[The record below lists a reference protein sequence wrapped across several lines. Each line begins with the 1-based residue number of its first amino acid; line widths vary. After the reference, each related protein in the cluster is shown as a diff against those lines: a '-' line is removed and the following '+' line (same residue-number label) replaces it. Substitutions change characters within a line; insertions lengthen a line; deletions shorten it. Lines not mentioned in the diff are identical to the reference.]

1 MHKFN
6 SVSLPTSTF
15 VEGEPDNDENAGSPL
30 TPHFPPAPRSQ
41 HQAPR
46 SQHQLTNFQRRSSPE
61 AFESRNNFSPTSW
74 ISQIGAPV
82 QRNLKWAEQSL
93 VSPVDSPEELLWQC
107 RVQRCPD
114 PEEVAGST
122 ERRCGIS
129 KTRGWPDGAHLANQT
144 PDHEEHSEVQT
155 GHYRWSEPSSL
166 LRTYRPVDNS
176 PFQETSLRQ
185 SPWTP
190 ENRAPARREEMRKL
204 LPPGSQVPRR
214 LFGDSWRNEQD
225 SYGLLSRYT
234 PELNPILAPSNLSQ
248 GRLWSDSCDFNEF
261 SPELFPRM
269 PQNQGSLSERK
280 SSPTLPRLTLS
291 CSPVGT
297 RRSNDKP
304 LSSRIPI
311 RERPI
316 SRSAASSPLKK
327 LNPRRIPPPPPRPQ
341 SLVKIVHKK
350 DSAKAGDVSEPQSN
364 DSVRDSKVP
373 RKPKLYSVFWRNGYN
388 LKKKAGKDE
397 VVTRTRVLKR
407 GGKLVFEK
415 YDKLKRDPKTKKFC
429 FVFTI
434 PPGPA
439 AKFMI
444 YVMANRYKES
454 CELQRRYNCWLH
466 IDLLFN
472 TEDPLEDYEGLVTL
486 KWQNDTHVYSLAR
499 RILEII
505 NTKLKGINVVA
516 IDPPLNAR
524 TQIRD
529 KLLHMST
536 KLIKRIRT
544 ELRCF
549 FHIVLLRE
557 ENVTRIIVGGLN
569 KQRLER
575 GLKEL
580 LQVINPEIQ
589 KKYTGGGFVIREVG
603 GEVKLGLELLSS
615 FKK

>member
-15 VEGEPDNDENAGSPL
+15 VEGERDHDENAVSTL

-41 HQAPR
+41 HQ
-46 SQHQLTNFQRRSSPE
+46 LTSFQRRSSPE
-61 AFESRNNFSPTSW
+61 AFDSRNNFSPPSY
-74 ISQIGAPV
+74 IAQVGAPL
-82 QRNLKWAEQSL
+82 QRNLKWSEQSL

-114 PEEVAGST
+114 PEHVVGSS

-129 KTRGWPDGAHLANQT
+129 KTRGWPDGAHLPSPT
-144 PDHEEHSEVQT
+144 PEHEEHSQVQT

-166 LRTYRPVDNS
+166 LRTYRPVDNR
-176 PFQETSLRQ
+176 PFQETSIRQ

-190 ENRAPARREEMRKL
+190 EHRAQSARREEMRKL
-204 LPPGSQVPRR
+204 LPPTSQVPRR
-214 LFGDSWRNEQD
+214 LFGDLQRSEQD
-225 SYGLLSRYT
+225 TYGFLSRYT
-234 PELNPILAPSNLSQ
+234 PELNPIPGSSKLSQ
-248 GRLWSDSCDFNEF
+248 GRLWRDPCDFTDF
-261 SPELFPRM
+261 SPELFPRLA
-269 PQNQGSLSERK
+269 QDQGSLAERK
-280 SSPTLPRLTLS
+280 VSPTLPRLSLS
-291 CSPVGT
+291 RSPVGI
-297 RRSNDKP
+297 RSSSDKP
-304 LSSRIPI
+304 LNSIPT
-311 RERPI
+311 RERPV
-316 SRSAASSPLKK
+316 SRSPMRATASTPLKK
-327 LNPRRIPPPPPRPQ
+327 LNNHRIPPPPPRPQ
-341 SLVKIVHKK
+341 ALVNKVHKK
-350 DSAKAGDVSEPQSN
+350 ACAKAGDVSEPQSS
-364 DSVRDSKVP
+364 DSVRDCKAQ

-397 VVTRTRVLKR
+397 VVTRTRVLKK

-415 YDKLKRDPKTKKFC
+415 CDKLKRDPKTKKFC

-472 TEDPLEDYEGLVTL
+472 TEDLLEDYEGLVTL
-486 KWQNDTHVYSLAR
+486 KWQNDTHVYNLAR

-529 KLLHMST
+529 KLLHMSS

-589 KKYTGGGFVIREVG
+589 KKYNGDGFVIREVG
-603 GEVKLGLELLSS
+603 GEVKLVLELLSS

>member
-1 MHKFN
+1 MHTFN
-6 SVSLPTSTF
+6 SVSLPTSRF
-15 VEGEPDNDENAGSPL
+15 VEGELDHDENAVSTL
-30 TPHFPPAPRSQ
+30 SPHFPKAPRPQ
-41 HQAPR
+41 YD
-46 SQHQLTNFQRRSSPE
+46 LTNFQRRSSPE
-61 AFESRNNFSPTSW
+61 PFESRNNFSPPSY
-74 ISQIGAPV
+74 IAPAGAPL
-82 QRNLKWAEQSL
+82 QRNLKWSEQCL
-93 VSPVDSPEELLWQC
+93 VSPVDSPEELLWCQA
-107 RVQRCPD
+107 QRCPD
-114 PEEVAGST
+114 PEQVVVSA
-122 ERRCGIS
+122 ERRCSIS
-129 KTRGWPDGAHLANQT
+129 KTRGWPDGAHLT
-144 PDHEEHSEVQT
+144 SPTSDHEEHSTIQT

-176 PFQETSLRQ
+176 PFQETSIRQ
-185 SPWTP
+185 SHWTSEHHSQP
-190 ENRAPARREEMRKL
+190 RTREDIRKL
-204 LPPGSQVPRR
+204 LPPDCQVPRR
-214 LFGDSWRNEQD
+214 LFSDVHKSEQD
-225 SYGLLSRYT
+225 RFGFLSRYT
-234 PELNPILAPSNLSQ
+234 DELNPIPGPSKLSQ
-248 GRLWSDSCDFNEF
+248 GRLWRDSCDF

-269 PQNQGSLSERK
+269 NENQGSPGERK
-280 SSPTLPRLTLS
+280 LLPTLPRLTLS
-291 CSPVGT
+291 CSPVGM
-297 RRSNDKP
+297 RSSKDQP
-304 LSSRIPI
+304 LSSIP
-311 RERPI
+311 RRDSPV
-316 SRSAASSPLKK
+316 SRSPMKAGSRSPMKAGST
-327 LNPRRIPPPPPRPQ
+327 PRKMGNKRGIPPPPPRPQ
-341 SLVKIVHKK
+341 ALVNIVQRR
-350 DSAKAGDVSEPQSN
+350 KAGDVSEPQS
-364 DSVRDSKVP
+364 SHPLRDSP
-373 RKPKLYSVFWRNGYN
+373 AQRKPKLYSVFWRKDYN
-388 LKKKAGKDE
+388 LKKKAGKEE

-407 GGKLVFEK
+407 GGKFAFEK
-415 YDKLKRDPKTKKFC
+415 CDKLKRDPKTKKFC

-472 TEDPLEDYEGLVTL
+472 TEDLLEDYEGLVTL

-529 KLLHMST
+529 KLLHMSS

-589 KKYTGGGFVIREVG
+589 KKYNGDGFVIREVG
-603 GEVKLGLELLSS
+603 GEVKLVLELLSS